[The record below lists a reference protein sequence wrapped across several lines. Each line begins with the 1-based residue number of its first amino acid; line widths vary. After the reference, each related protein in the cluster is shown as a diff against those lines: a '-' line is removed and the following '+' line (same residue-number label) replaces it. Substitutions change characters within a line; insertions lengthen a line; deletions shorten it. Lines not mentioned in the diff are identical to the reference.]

1 MSTGSETAPGQTE
14 APAATHQVLINHEE
28 QYCLWP
34 ATKAVPN
41 GWKSVFQGTHED
53 CLAHVETTWTD
64 MRPKSVRT

>member
-14 APAATHQVLINHEE
+14 SPAATHQVLINHEE

-34 ATKAVPN
+34 AAKSVPN

-64 MRPKSVRT
+64 MRPKSVRA